1 VARGKGLYKRGSV
14 WWIRYA
20 ATDGTIRRETSKSK
34 NFSVAEAKLTAYR
47 KEVQEGRD
55 PPPPKQI
62 MNITFAELAEQYLPL
77 MAEQKAFG
85 SKKGFVKIL
94 VDEFGNLPLR
104 RFGTMLIE
112 EFRMRKLI
120 EGKKPATANRY
131 LATLK
136 HMFSKAVEWDLLDED
151 TLKRVR
157 RAKQLQENNRRLR
170 YLSREECQELI
181 EACRPHLRP
190 IVITA
195 LNTGMRREEIL
206 SLEWEKHIDLRHGFI
221 LLDVTKNGERRQI
234 PITPMLKE
242 TLQGILRRVGV
253 PYVFCC
259 KKRTRDKDIKENEW
273 TRIKD
278 IKTAFHAA
286 LKRAKLGDFRFHDL
300 RHTFAS
306 HLVMGGVDLATIKD
320 LLGHKDFKMTLRYSH
335 LAPAHK
341 TAALAVLD
349 GAFNGH
355 PNCTITA
362 QSKEKGLRLSP
373 QPLEMSG
380 AP

>member
-1 VARGKGLYKRGSV
+1 VARGKGIYKRGSV
-14 WWIRYA
+14 WWVRYA
-20 ATDGTIRRETSKSK
+20 ATDGTIRRESSKSK

-55 PPPPKQI
+55 PAPPRQI

-77 MAEQKAFG
+77 MTEQKAFG
-85 SKKGFVKIL
+85 SKKGFAKIL
-94 VDEFGNLPLR
+94 VDEFGNLPIR
-104 RFGTMLIE
+104 RFGTRLIE
-112 EFRMRKLI
+112 EFRTRKLT
-120 EGKKPATANRY
+120 EGKKPATVNRY
-131 LATLK
+131 MATLK
-136 HMFSKAVEWDLLDED
+136 HMFAKAVEWELLDED

-170 YLSREECQELI
+170 YLSGEEGQELI

-190 IVITA
+190 IVIAA
-195 LNTGMRREEIL
+195 LNSGMRKEELL

-234 PITPMLKE
+234 PITSMLRE
-242 TLQGILRRVGV
+242 TLQGIVRRVGV
-253 PYVFCC
+253 PYVFVDRDG
-259 KKRTRDKDIKENEW
+259 KRFKDV
-273 TRIKD
+273 
-278 IKTAFHAA
+278 KTAFHGA
-286 LKRAKLGDFRFHDL
+286 LRRAGIKDFRFHDL

-373 QPLEMSG
+373 
-380 AP
+380 

>member
-1 VARGKGLYKRGSV
+1 VARGKGIYKRGTV

-20 ATDGTIRRETSKSK
+20 APDGTIRRESSKSK
-34 NFSVAEAKLTAYR
+34 NFTVAEAKLTARR
-47 KEVQEGRD
+47 KDVQEGRD
-55 PPPPKQI
+55 PAPIKQI
-62 MNITFAELAEQYLPL
+62 TNITFAELAEQYLPL

-104 RFGTMLIE
+104 RFGTRLIE
-112 EFRMRKLI
+112 EYRTRRLT
-120 EGKKPATANRY
+120 EGKKPATVNRH

-136 HMFSKAVEWDLLDED
+136 HMFAKAVEWELLDED

-157 RAKQLQENNRRLR
+157 RAKQLPENNRRLR
-170 YLSREECQELI
+170 YLSVEECRDLI
-181 EACRPHLRP
+181 HACTPHVRS

-195 LNTGMRREEIL
+195 LNTGMRKKEIL

-234 PITPMLKE
+234 PITPMLRE
-242 TLQGILRRVGV
+242 TLQGIVRRVGV
-253 PYVFCC
+253 PYVFVD
-259 KKRTRDKDIKENEW
+259 RDGNRLKDV
-273 TRIKD
+273 
-278 IKTAFHAA
+278 KTAFNGA
-286 LKRAKLGDFRFHDL
+286 LRRAGIKDFHFHDL

-341 TAALAVLD
+341 TAALAILD

-362 QSKEKGLRLSP
+362 QSNGKGLRLS
-373 QPLEMSG
+373 S
-380 AP
+380 